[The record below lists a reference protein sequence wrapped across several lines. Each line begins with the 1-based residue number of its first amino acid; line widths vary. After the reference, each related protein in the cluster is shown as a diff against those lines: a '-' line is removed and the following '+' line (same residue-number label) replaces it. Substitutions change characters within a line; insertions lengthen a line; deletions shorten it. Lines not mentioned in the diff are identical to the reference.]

1 VNNAVISR
9 EPARRAP
16 ASRALDL
23 KSEQLAVLMQ
33 KLHAHAGISIDS
45 TKNVIAACIQT
56 RMQYLGIHQLESY
69 LATFDDSINAR
80 AEWLALIDLLTV
92 KETRFFRQ
100 PEAYDCLAQYVDSL
114 LTTGPAP
121 SELSFWSA
129 GCSLGQELYSMAMVV
144 ESVVSRHKPWLQWHG
159 IGTDISFNAIQQ
171 AQQAIYPD
179 TAISSIPLVFRESY
193 MDEKLGGRYK
203 VTENIRA
210 RTHFFHS
217 NLLHVDGAP
226 FADFN
231 IIFCQN
237 VLIYFERERQRWI
250 IDQLV
255 DRLRV
260 GGLLILGAGEDVSWL
275 NQSVCRLQWPGVC
288 AYRKTGG

>member
-1 VNNAVISR
+1 M
-9 EPARRAP
+9 
-16 ASRALDL
+16 
-23 KSEQLAVLMQ
+23 LMK
-33 KLHAHAGISIDS
+33 KLHAHAGISVDS
-45 TKNVIAACIQT
+45 TKSVISECIQA
-56 RMQYLGIHQLESY
+56 RMAYLGINDIERY
-69 LATFDDSINAR
+69 LAAFDDSINAR

-100 PEAYDCLAQYVDSL
+100 PEAFNCLAQYVDAL
-114 LTTGPAP
+114 LTSGPAP

-129 GCSLGQELYSMAMVV
+129 GCSHGQELYSMAMVV
-144 ESVVSRHKPWLQWHG
+144 ESIASRHQPWLQWHG
-159 IGTDISFNAIQQ
+159 IGTDISFKAVRE
-171 AQQAIYPD
+171 AQQGIYPEAATND
-179 TAISSIPLVFRESY
+179 IPRLYRDGY
-193 MDEKLGGRYK
+193 MDHKLGGRRK
-203 VTENIRA
+203 VIDSVRA

-217 NLLHVDGAP
+217 NLLHVDSAP

-255 DRLRV
+255 ERLRT

-275 NQSVCRLQWPGVC
+275 NEDVHRLQWPGVC
-288 AYRKTGG
+288 AYRKTGGWTK

>member
-1 VNNAVISR
+1 MNSTA
-9 EPARRAP
+9 
-16 ASRALDL
+16 ASRSPEL
-23 KSEQLAVLMQ
+23 KSEQFAVLMQ
-33 KLHAHAGISIDS
+33 KLHTHAGISIDS
-45 TKNVIAACIQT
+45 TKSVIADCIQA
-56 RMQYLGIHQLESY
+56 RMGCLGIKEIDNY
-69 LATFDDSINAR
+69 LAAFDDSINAR
-80 AEWLALIDLLTV
+80 AEWIALIDLLTV

-100 PEAYDCLAQYVDSL
+100 PEAYAGLAQYVDAL
-114 LTTGPAP
+114 LTEGPAP

-129 GCSLGQELYSMAMVV
+129 GCSNGQELYSMAMVI

-159 IGTDISFNAIQQ
+159 IGTDISFKAINH
-171 AQQAIYPD
+171 AQQAVYSEAA
-179 TAISSIPLVFRESY
+179 TASIPEEFQDSY
-193 MDEKLGGRYK
+193 MDYKLGGRLK
-203 VTENIRA
+203 VADNIRA

-237 VLIYFERERQRWI
+237 VLIYFERDRQRWI

-275 NQSVCRLQWPGVC
+275 NQNVHRLQWPGVC
-288 AYRKTGG
+288 AYKKIGG

>member
-1 VNNAVISR
+1 MNPIVASQAP
-9 EPARRAP
+9 ELGRAY
-16 ASRALDL
+16 LL
-23 KSEQLAVLMQ
+23 TLMQ
-33 KLHAHAGISIDS
+33 KLHTEVGITIDS
-45 TKNVIAACIQT
+45 TSSVISGCIQS
-56 RMQYLGIHQLESY
+56 RMNYLGCPDVSRY

-92 KETRFFRQ
+92 KSTRFFRQ
-100 PEAYDCLAQYVDSL
+100 PEAYACLADYVETL
-114 LTTGPAP
+114 LGEGPAP

-129 GCSLGQELYSMAMVV
+129 GCSFGQELYSMAMVV
-144 ESVVSRHKPWLQWHG
+144 DGIVSRHQPWTQWHG
-159 IGTDISFNAIQQ
+159 IGTDISFRAISE
-171 AQQAIYPD
+171 AQRGIYP
-179 TAISSIPLVFRESY
+179 ASAVACIPEGYRDCYL
-193 MDEKLGGRYK
+193 DEKLGGRK
-203 VTENIRA
+203 IVTESLRA

-237 VLIYFERERQRWI
+237 VLIYFERDRQRWI

-260 GGLLILGAGEDVSWL
+260 DGLLVLGAGEDVIL
-275 NQSVCRLQWPGVC
+275 QNQSVRRLPWPGVC
-288 AYRKTGG
+288 AYRKTGD

>member
-1 VNNAVISR
+1 VNVAQTNQAS
-9 EPARRAP
+9 ARRAP
-16 ASRALDL
+16 AIG
-23 KSEQLAVLMQ
+23 SEQLGSLLRR
-33 KLHAHAGISIDS
+33 LHAYAGITIDS
-45 TKNVIAACIQT
+45 TGNVIAGCIAA
-56 RMQYLGIHQLESY
+56 RMAYLGLADIDQYLGV
-69 LATFDDSINAR
+69 FDDSINAR
-80 AEWLALIDLLTV
+80 AEWLALVDLLTV

-100 PEAYDCLAQYVDSL
+100 REAYDCLADYVQQL
-114 LTTGPAP
+114 LTAGPAP

-144 ESVVSRHKPWLQWHG
+144 ESIASRHKPWLQWHG
-159 IGTDISFNAIQQ
+159 IGTDISFNAIHE
-171 AQQAIYPD
+171 AQQGVYPEAAMD
-179 TAISSIPLVFRESY
+179 FIPPAFRDSY
-193 MDEKLGGRYK
+193 MDRKLGGRCR
-203 VTENIRA
+203 VSADIRA

-237 VLIYFERERQRWI
+237 VLIYFERDRQRWI

-255 DRLRV
+255 DRLRT

-275 NQSVCRLQWPGVC
+275 HHDVHRLGWPGVC
-288 AYRKTGG
+288 AYKKTGG